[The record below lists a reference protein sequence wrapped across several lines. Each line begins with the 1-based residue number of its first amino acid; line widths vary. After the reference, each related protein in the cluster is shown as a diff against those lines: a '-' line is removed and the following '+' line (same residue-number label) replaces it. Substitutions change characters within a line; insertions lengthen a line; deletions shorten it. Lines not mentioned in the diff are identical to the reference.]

1 MGERVSEI
9 YMSLHEC
16 SSIFLLSLETAPV
29 SPFIVEG
36 GTGVIHV
43 FAMRHPVSG
52 GGVSEP
58 YSLSLWRHGRRSGP
72 VLDALERRAGHARSY
87 AMWELQ

>member
-1 MGERVSEI
+1 MCLNLSEPTRVLV
-9 YMSLHEC
+9 YLPP
-16 SSIFLLSLETAPV
+16 LETALV

-43 FAMRHPVSG
+43 FAMQRLVSG

-58 YSLSLWRHGRRSGP
+58 CSLLLWRHGQRSGL
-72 VLDALERRAGHARSY
+72 VLDALEQRAGHT
-87 AMWELQ
+87 

>member
-1 MGERVSEI
+1 MA
-9 YMSLHEC
+9 L
-16 SSIFLLSLETAPV
+16 V

-43 FAMRHPVSG
+43 FTMQRLVSG

-58 YSLSLWRHGRRSGP
+58 CSLLLWRHGQRGGH
-72 VLDALERRAGHARSY
+72 VLGALEQRAGHARSFVK
-87 AMWELQ
+87 WELQ